1 MGPGPAAVERG
12 RLGSVHQSIGE
23 FRNTD
28 MMTRKYFLL
37 NAAPE

>member
-1 MGPGPAAVERG
+1 MGLGPAAVEREVG
-12 RLGSVHQSIGE
+12 ERLRQSIGE

-37 NAAPE
+37 NAGPE